1 MAKARKLRS
10 GNDSISG
17 AIATLSE
24 HCGRGVVVIYKVNA
38 QTGAVEPTPHWLG
51 DKESREASVKMLL
64 EVSYAIAK
72 NPDAW
77 G

>member
-10 GNDSISG
+10 GNDAINS

-24 HCGRGVVVIYKVNA
+24 HCGRGVVVIYKVNPEN
-38 QTGAVEPTPHWLG
+38 GAVEPTPHWLG
-51 DKESREASVKMLL
+51 GKESREASVKMLL
-64 EVSYAIAK
+64 EVSYVLAK
-72 NPDAW
+72 NPEAW